1 MRVPRASTGSSDRV
15 GYISTEPTVPTRASN
30 PPRPENAF
38 MLYRR
43 AIYSSSL
50 FCKSTYDHYG
60 NQRPKT
66 QPEIS
71 KEISE
76 MWRMAPESV
85 KAQYYDM
92 AGQKSREHREMYPGY
107 KYSPNTNGGSRGMSS
122 MDPTS
127 VRTLRPGIP
136 STSTSTPRGA
146 SLYTPPPPQLYS
158 EPYPQAHNGCID
170 PRWLQK
176 KRS

>member
-1 MRVPRASTGSSDRV
+1 MRDPRASNQTSSRASQT
-15 GYISTEPTVPTRASN
+15 YIEPIVPTRASN

-43 AIYSSSL
+43 AVFSSNT
-50 FCKSTYDHYG
+50 FRKSTHDQYG

-92 AGQKSREHREMYPGY
+92 VEQKSREHRETYPGY
-107 KYSPNTNGGSRGMSS
+107 KYSPSASRGSRGTSS
-122 MDPTS
+122 VSSTS
-127 VRTLRPGIP
+127 VRTPRPGIP
-136 STSTSTPRGA
+136 STSTSTPQGA
-146 SLYTPPPPQLYS
+146 NVYIPPPPPTYS
-158 EPYPQAHNGCID
+158 EPYPQAQNGCID

-176 KRS
+176 KHP